1 MSTYLG
7 KSPTQEGIVEEFL
20 EQPVRKTGAGCDV
33 HRDTIHVH
41 HVRLTEENTVIRL
54 YCKFQNTHAGIDHC
68 CEWVRTLKTDFGCE
82 LFVIESTGTYH
93 KPLVKRLRE
102 IVPCCVINPGD
113 LGQYGKK
120 ADKFDAKK
128 LAQLSLQDV
137 FAATYVLSP
146 IQEDIKDLARARKK
160 IISQIVANS
169 NSIGS
174 FLTAHD
180 VLITHSTKGIKVLSA
195 SGRAILEAIIRG
207 ETDPETCAQ
216 RATYYADSEEAS
228 KQARFQYLS
237 EALRGIQDMP
247 ASSRLILRVKYSTIL
262 LLEKERDELTLAL
275 YDALKHYKT
284 SYADGRV
291 LDGVHVLD
299 LLMTQP
305 HVGEALGITIIA
317 ECGLEVEQRF
327 GSMDDKYSP
336 IRMSSYAGLN
346 PRKQYSADKQTSHRK
361 GIVGNKLLRTTAIQA
376 GQSAL
381 KSTMRQAEDPV
392 GYWAKQLA
400 ARNGGQHNSH
410 AYNSAAS
417 AAARR
422 IMEASY
428 WILAKGEPYNPGQY
442 DFDRVKT
449 TKNTQV
455 KYVLRKVEDMQQT
468 LTVHDLEGGVK
479 ESVSSIIT
487 TLKRVIGDDNLF
499 RISTY
504 AKDKPIS
511 VQPFGKRIKTLLE
524 KHGILR
530 YSQLWFLIQ
539 QNTLKDL
546 KGLGEKMYS
555 TIIQGLLDEQFLILG
570 Q

>member
-7 KSPTQEGIVEEFL
+7 KSPTKEGIVEEFL
-20 EQPVRKTGAGCDV
+20 EHPIRTTGAGCDV

-41 HVRLTEENTVIRL
+41 HVRLTAENTVIRL
-54 YCKFQNTHAGIDHC
+54 YCKFSNTHAGIDHC
-68 CEWVRTLKTDFGCE
+68 CEWVRTLKTEFGCE

-102 IVPCCVINPGD
+102 LVPCCVLNPRD
-113 LGQYGKK
+113 LRQYGKK

-137 FAATYVLSP
+137 FAETYVPSP
-146 IQEDIKDLARARKK
+146 IHEEIKDLARARRK

-180 VLITHSTKGIKVLSA
+180 VLITHSAKGIKILSA
-195 SGRAILEAIIRG
+195 SGRAILEAMIRG
-207 ETDPETCAQ
+207 ETDPVTCAEC
-216 RATYYADSEEAS
+216 ATYYADSEEVL
-228 KQARFQYLS
+228 KQARFHYLS

-247 ASSRLILRVKYSTIL
+247 ASSRLILRVKYNTIL
-262 LLEKERDELTLAL
+262 LLEQEREELTLAL
-275 YDALKHYKT
+275 YDALKRYKT

-291 LDGVHVLD
+291 RDGVQVLD

-327 GSMDDKYSP
+327 GSMEDKYSP
-336 IRMSSYAGLN
+336 VRMSSYAGLN
-346 PRKQYSADKQTSHRK
+346 PGKQYSADKQTSQRK
-361 GIVGNKLLRTTAIQA
+361 GIVGNKGLRTTAIQA

-381 KSTMRQAEDPV
+381 KSTMRHAEDPV

-400 ARNGGQHNSH
+400 ARNGGQHNTQ

-428 WILAKGEPYNPGQY
+428 WIIAKGEPYNPRQY

-449 TKNTQV
+449 TKNTHV

-468 LTVHDLEGGVK
+468 LKANDLEEGVK
-479 ESVSSIIT
+479 NHVNSIIT
-487 TLKRVIGDDNLF
+487 TLKRVIGDENLYRLSTF
-499 RISTY
+499 ARDQHISAQT
-504 AKDKPIS
+504 
-511 VQPFGKRIKTLLE
+511 FGTRVTTLLK
-524 KHGILR
+524 KHDIEH

-546 KGLGEKMYS
+546 KGLGEKTYS
-555 TIIQGLLDEQFLILG
+555 AIIQGLLEEQFLVPG